1 MRGRGLTKTIGET
14 LFDYDEAK
22 ETMRTAS
29 QELIQKAVEQGCNEK
44 AAQDARVAY
53 AYLVGLT
60 RRKK

>member
-1 MRGRGLTKTIGET
+1 

-44 AAQDARVAY
+44 SAQDARVAY

>member
-1 MRGRGLTKTIGET
+1 MTTISET
-14 LFDYDEAK
+14 LFNYEEAK
-22 ETMRTAS
+22 EGIRTAS

-44 AAQDARVAY
+44 SAQDARVAY

>member
-1 MRGRGLTKTIGET
+1 MRTISET
-14 LFDYDEAK
+14 LFNYEEAK
-22 ETMRTAS
+22 EGIRTAS

-44 AAQDARVAY
+44 SAQDARVAY

>member
-1 MRGRGLTKTIGET
+1 MTTISET
-14 LFDYDEAK
+14 LFNYEEAK
-22 ETMRTAS
+22 EGIRAAS

-44 AAQDARVAY
+44 SAQDARVAY